1 MIGEIANYEEITED
15 ELEEELELE
24 EEEED
29 IALMD

>member
-1 MIGEIANYEEITED
+1 MIGEIANYEVITED